1 MTKRIEMYIRNH
13 KQYAS
18 GVLLIDGQTVLHEH
32 PAWQTD
38 ENVRAI
44 FAKWI
49 CDNRPDLLESLE
61 PHQKTRTSYWRDLAV
76 ISMQEQKYMGQL
88 TQLIKDYPLREKV

>member
-1 MTKRIEMYIRNH
+1 MTKRIEMYIRHYN
-13 KQYAS
+13 QYAS
-18 GVLLIDGQTVLHEH
+18 GVLLIDNQVVLHEH

-44 FAKWI
+44 FAMWI

-61 PHQKTRTSYWRDLAV
+61 DYQKTRTSYWKELAV
-76 ISMQEQKYMGQL
+76 ISITPANYMGYL
-88 TQLIKDYPLREKV
+88 TQLIKDNPLGV